1 MVPRWS
7 QRAGCDWPENTPLI
21 AIDLDEYV
29 PGAETHAVR
38 MESGCAEG
46 ITVELWT
53 AVGSSHSP
61 GYGDTFIDALLN
73 WLLLQN

>member
-53 AVGSSHSP
+53 AVGSNHSP